1 MNSKIRDIIQKEIFY
16 EFRELYGFTFVFEN
30 TTVYFKDT
38 IASADIKPVGIIYT
52 ENDDYYFAPLIDNP
66 ENLKKIIKEYVKFI

>member
-1 MNSKIRDIIQKEIFY
+1 MSSKIRDIIRKESFY
-16 EFRELYGFTFVFEN
+16 EFKELYGFTFVFEN

-38 IASADIKPVGIIYT
+38 IASADIKPVGIIYA
-52 ENDDYYFAPLIDNP
+52 ENDDYYFAPFDKA

>member
-1 MNSKIRDIIQKEIFY
+1 MSSKILDIIRKESFY

-38 IASADIKPVGIIYT
+38 IASADIKPVGIIYE
-52 ENDDYYFAPLIDNP
+52 ENEDYYFAPLTDKP